1 MITVENFEELKLEL
15 MPNAN
20 ICIFGAGNA
29 GIATK
34 KYLNSKG
41 IKITHVIDTYK
52 TGTIETTPIIHP
64 DKLTEINYDI
74 LINTIARDRYIIET
88 LATFANTKK
97 YIKLS
102 NAFIS
107 EFKHLNQNINANF
120 INEKVANVLKILET
134 QEDKELYEIV
144 LKARF
149 TKNFTK
155 IHEYIKQKHNIEK
168 NAPYP
173 FTTKQYL
180 THINP
185 EKIEYVIEGG
195 FANGLNSII
204 FKSKFK
210 NLKKLFAFEVIY
222 DKMKHPLL
230 DSILQKI
237 QEIKMINKVLWDG
250 KETLEFDINHDGLG
264 GSSITKANQR
274 KNATKK
280 QVESISIDEFMEEN
294 KIEKLDFIKLEIEGA
309 ELNTL
314 KGGINSIKK
323 HRPQIAV
330 AIYHKNEHLTDIP
343 LYLKEQLDDYIFK
356 IEHYSPCDWET
367 VLYALPKEKI

>member
-1 MITVENFEELKLEL
+1 MGFL
-15 MPNAN
+15 
-20 ICIFGAGNA
+20 
-29 GIATK
+29 
-34 KYLNSKG
+34 
-41 IKITHVIDTYK
+41 HVL
-52 TGTIETTPIIHP
+52 PC
-64 DKLTEINYDI
+64 
-74 LINTIARDRYIIET
+74 
-88 LATFANTKK
+88 
-97 YIKLS
+97 
-102 NAFIS
+102 
-107 EFKHLNQNINANF
+107 
-120 INEKVANVLKILET
+120 
-134 QEDKELYEIV
+134 
-144 LKARF
+144 
-149 TKNFTK
+149 
-155 IHEYIKQKHNIEK
+155 
-168 NAPYP
+168 
-173 FTTKQYL
+173 
-180 THINP
+180 
-185 EKIEYVIEGG
+185 
-195 FANGLNSII
+195 LNSII

-294 KIEKLDFIKLEIEGA
+294 KIEKLDFIKLDIEGA

-343 LYLKEQLDDYIFK
+343 LYLKEQLDDYVFK

-367 VLYALPKEKI
+367 VVYALPKEKI